1 MNDLKKTS
9 KRITNF
15 INGQIAEKVFPGAV
29 VAILEK
35 DKVLYHAAFG
45 QRIITPKQ
53 APMLNDTLFDLAS
66 LTKPI
71 VIGTLSMQL
80 VESDKLVLDEKV
92 QAYLPEFTH
101 PDITCRDILTHTS
114 GLPAWKPLYI
124 ETTSPDDVV
133 EHLGK
138 MPLES
143 EPGEKVTYSCLG
155 YILMGKL
162 LTSIT
167 EKPLDTLAYEN
178 IFKPLGMKR
187 TGYNPPSPNFTNW
200 HDNCAAT
207 EDSNSFERR
216 MIDSGQHG
224 RYYKG
229 HDWREGVIIGE
240 VHDENAN
247 YLGGVSGN
255 AGIFSNARDL
265 ITFCQ
270 MILNYGAPLLS
281 AQSIQELSIPQPL
294 HGECLNGSHTVDVDA
309 TEQRSIGWHIL
320 PDGAMYH
327 TGFTGTSIRI
337 DLEMGIAAILLT
349 NRVHPDAQSTGIMGC
364 RNQFHRIVFG

>member
-1 MNDLKKTS
+1 MINTKNIS
-9 KRITNF
+9 KRIAKF
-15 INGQIAEKVFPGAV
+15 INKQIAEKVFPGAV
-29 VAILEK
+29 IAILEK

-71 VIGTLSMQL
+71 VIGTLTVQL
-80 VESDKLVLDEKV
+80 VESDMITLGAAV
-92 QAYLPEFTH
+92 QEYLPEFNQ
-101 PDITCRDILTHTS
+101 PDITCIDLLRHTS

-124 ETTSPDDVV
+124 ETESPENIV
-133 EHLGK
+133 EHLGN

-143 EPGEKVTYSCLG
+143 VPGEKVTYSCLG
-155 YILMGKL
+155 YILMGKI
-162 LTSIT
+162 LTAIT

-178 IFKPLGMKR
+178 IFKPLGMNR
-187 TGYNPPSPNFTNW
+187 TYYNPPAQLR
-200 HDNCAAT
+200 DNCAAT

-216 MIDSGQHG
+216 MLNTSQHG
-224 RYYKG
+224 KYYKG
-229 HDWREGVIIGE
+229 HTWRDGVIIGE

-247 YLGGVSGN
+247 YLGGISGN
-255 AGIFSNARDL
+255 AGLFSNARDL

-270 MILNYGAPLLS
+270 MILNYGSLLLS
-281 AQSIQELSIPQPL
+281 AESIDELSIPQTS
-294 HGECLNGSHTVDVDA
+294 NDA

-320 PDGAMYH
+320 SDGAMYH

-349 NRVHPDAQSTGIMGC
+349 NRVHPDAQSTSIIAC
-364 RNQFHRIVFG
+364 RNQFHRIIFG

>member
-1 MNDLKKTS
+1 MNNSKNIS
-9 KRITNF
+9 KRIAKF
-15 INGQIAEKVFPGAV
+15 INGQIDEKVFPGAV

-71 VIGTLSMQL
+71 VIGTLTAQL
-80 VESDKLVLDEKV
+80 VESDMITLDGGV
-92 QAYLPEFTH
+92 QEYFPEFNH
-101 PDITCRDILTHTS
+101 HHITYKDLLTHTS

-124 ETTSPDDVV
+124 ETESPENIV
-133 EHLGK
+133 EHLGN

-143 EPGEKVTYSCLG
+143 VPGEKVTYSCLG
-155 YILMGKL
+155 YILMGKI
-162 LTSIT
+162 LTAIT

-178 IFKPLGMKR
+178 IFKPLGMNR
-187 TGYNPPSPNFTNW
+187 TYYNPPDQLHN
-200 HDNCAAT
+200 NCAAT
-207 EDSNSFERR
+207 EDSNNFERR
-216 MIDSGQHG
+216 MINTGQDG
-224 RYYKG
+224 KYYKG
-229 HDWREGVIIGE
+229 HTWRDGVIIGE

-255 AGIFSNARDL
+255 AGLFSNARDL

-270 MILNYGAPLLS
+270 MILNYGVPLLPEEC
-281 AQSIQELSIPQPL
+281 IHRLSIP
-294 HGECLNGSHTVDVDA
+294 HTLPYT
-309 TEQRSIGWHIL
+309 TEQWSIGWHIL

-337 DLEMGIAAILLT
+337 NIEMGIAAILLT
-349 NRVHPDAQSTGIMGC
+349 NRVHPDAQKTGIMEC

>member
-1 MNDLKKTS
+1 MNNTKNIS
-9 KRITNF
+9 KRIAKF

-29 VAILEK
+29 IAILEK

-71 VIGTLSMQL
+71 VIGTLTVQL
-80 VESDKLVLDEKV
+80 VESDMITLSGTV
-92 QAYLPEFTH
+92 QEYLPEFNH
-101 PDITCRDILTHTS
+101 PDITCIDLLRHTS

-124 ETTSPDDVV
+124 ETESPENIV
-133 EHLGK
+133 EHLGN

-143 EPGEKVTYSCLG
+143 VPGEKVTYSCLG
-155 YILMGKL
+155 YILMGKI
-162 LTSIT
+162 LTAIT

-178 IFKPLGMKR
+178 IFKPLGMNR
-187 TGYNPPSPNFTNW
+187 TYYNPPAQLR
-200 HDNCAAT
+200 DNCAAT

-216 MIDSGQHG
+216 MINSGQHG

-229 HDWREGVIIGE
+229 HTWRDGVIIGE

-255 AGIFSNARDL
+255 AGLFSNARDL

-270 MILNYGAPLLS
+270 MILNYGSPLLS
-281 AQSIQELSIPQPL
+281 AESIDELSIPQTP
-294 HGECLNGSHTVDVDA
+294 HDA

-349 NRVHPDAQSTGIMGC
+349 NRVHPDAQSTGIIEC
-364 RNQFHRIVFG
+364 RNQLHRIVFA

>member
-1 MNDLKKTS
+1 MNNTKKIS
-9 KRITNF
+9 KRIANF

-35 DKVLYHAAFG
+35 NKVLYHAAFG

-71 VIGTLSMQL
+71 VIGTLTMQL
-80 VESDKLVLDEKV
+80 VESEMITLSAAV
-92 QAYLPEFTH
+92 QEYLPEFNH
-101 PDITCRDILTHTS
+101 PDITCLDLLRHTS

-124 ETTSPDDVV
+124 ETESPEHIV
-133 EHLGK
+133 EHLGN

-143 EPGEKVTYSCLG
+143 VPGEKVVYSCLG
-155 YILMGKL
+155 YILMGKV
-162 LTSIT
+162 LTAIT
-167 EKPLDTLAYEN
+167 EKPLDTFAYEN
-178 IFKPLGMKR
+178 IFKPLGMNR
-187 TGYNPPSPNFTNW
+187 TCYNPPSPNFTNW

-216 MIDSGQHG
+216 MINAGQHG
-224 RYYKG
+224 KYYKG
-229 HDWREGVIIGE
+229 HTWRDGVIIGE

-270 MILNYGAPLLS
+270 MILNYGSPLLS
-281 AQSIQELSIPQPL
+281 AESIQKLSIPQT
-294 HGECLNGSHTVDVDA
+294 HNDA

-349 NRVHPDAQSTGIMGC
+349 NRVHPDAQSTGIIAC
-364 RNQFHRIVFG
+364 RNQFHRIIFG